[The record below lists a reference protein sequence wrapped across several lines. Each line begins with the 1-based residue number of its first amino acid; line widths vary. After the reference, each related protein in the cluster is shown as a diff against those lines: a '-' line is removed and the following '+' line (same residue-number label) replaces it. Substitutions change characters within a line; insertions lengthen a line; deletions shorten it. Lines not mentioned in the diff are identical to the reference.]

1 MTSDVE
7 ANVVSVERIKEHSEL
22 PTEAALVVEEETPGP
37 DWPKGELSFDEYSC
51 RYRDDLDPVL
61 REVSCDV
68 HAGEKVGV
76 VGRTGAGKSSLVL
89 GLFRIVEPMT
99 GKIVIDGRDISRM
112 GLHDLRS
119 HLTIIPQDPV
129 LFSGTMRLNLDPSG
143 SHEDSHL
150 WEALSQA
157 HLSHVVRD
165 NSAGL
170 DMLIS
175 EGGENLR

>member
-22 PTEAALVVEEETPGP
+22 PTEAALVVEAERPGS
-37 DWPKGELSFDEYSC
+37 DWPKGEVAFEEYSC
-51 RYRDDLDPVL
+51 RYREDLDPVL

-68 HAGEKVGV
+68 KVGEKIGV

-89 GLFRIVEPMT
+89 ALFRIVEPLT
-99 GKIVIDGRDISRM
+99 GRIIIDGRDISRM

-119 HLTIIPQDPV
+119 CLTLIPQDPV
-129 LFSGTMRLNLDPSG
+129 LFSGSMRLNLDPEG
-143 SHEDSHL
+143 GHDDERL
-150 WEALSQA
+150 WKALEEAYLSQF
-157 HLSHVVRD
+157 VRD
-165 NSAGL
+165 NAAGL
-170 DMLIS
+170 DMMIT